1 MSARLDELAA
11 HKALL
16 LSRLR
21 LERMQ
26 VALYAAELRDA
37 IRPAGLIGG
46 AIAKPAAAVAV
57 FETIA
62 PLIGLRRLARWLRV
76 GLVGFALLRM
86 LQLWRGEPRQPSGVG
101 QTPAGNL

>member
-11 HKALL
+11 RKALL
-16 LSRLR
+16 LSRVR

-26 VALYAAELRDA
+26 VALYAGELRDS

-46 AIAKPAAAVAV
+46 ALAKPAAAVAV

-62 PLIGLRRLARWLRV
+62 PLIGLRRVARWVRV
-76 GLVGFALLRM
+76 GMFGFALLRIARR
-86 LQLWRGEPRQPSGVG
+86 WRGEPRQSSGTG
-101 QTPAGNL
+101 ETAARNF